1 MLQVDCNA
9 ISTSILKFWG
19 LIPSLQSILISAL
32 FNVLRTN
39 HAFNVEINVST
50 DQISGV
56 GLPTGTTSNTG
67 AIHTNN
73 SSSSLS
79 DKCKKFRFITCAK
92 LSWCGKQAKIDKSE
106 IVHWVSDRNIMNT
119 SVLVS
124 DPWCSHTA
132 CDTYCWLQWYSSWLK
147 EMLSHSLLA
156 LQRISWR
163 ICIISRIQSCP
174 YHDLTLN
181 QQSYRTTTCSL

>member
-9 ISTSILKFWG
+9 VSTSILKLWG

-32 FNVLRTN
+32 FNVLEKKN
-39 HAFNVEINVST
+39 HAFNMEINVST

-56 GLPTGTTSNTG
+56 CLPTGMTSNTG
-67 AIHTNN
+67 AIHIDN

-79 DKCKKFRFITCAK
+79 EKCKKFRFISCAK
-92 LSWCGKQAKIDKSE
+92 LSWCGKQVKIDKSQ

-124 DPWCSHTA
+124 DPWCTHTA
-132 CDTYCWLQWYSSWLK
+132 CDTYCWLQWYSSWLE
-147 EMLSHSLLA
+147 EMLSYSLLA
-156 LQRISWR
+156 LRRISSI
-163 ICIISRIQSCP
+163 ICIISRIQNC
-174 YHDLTLN
+174 T
-181 QQSYRTTTCSL
+181 